1 MKKRTPLHQLF
12 PLGHLVFTG
21 GAMGLISRTGTT
33 VSSLLGRHSF
43 GDWGGVCE
51 SDKRLNDRAVV
62 EGARILSAY
71 ELGPGREVL
80 WLITEADRSATTF
93 LLPEEY

>member
-1 MKKRTPLHQLF
+1 MKNDTSPHQLF
-12 PLGHLVFTG
+12 LLGHLVFTG

-33 VSSLLGRHSF
+33 ASSLLGRHSF
-43 GDWGGVCE
+43 GDWGAVCE
-51 SDKRLNDRAVV
+51 SDKRVNDRAVT

-71 ELGPGREVL
+71 ELGARREML
-80 WLITEADRSATTF
+80 WVITEADRSATTF

>member
-1 MKKRTPLHQLF
+1 MRKNSFRNQLF
-12 PLGHLVFTG
+12 QLGHLVFTG

-43 GDWGGVCE
+43 GDWGAVCE
-51 SDKRLNDRAVV
+51 SDKRGNDRAVI

-71 ELGPGREVL
+71 ELGAKREML
-80 WLITEADRSATTF
+80 WVITEADRSATTF

>member
-1 MKKRTPLHQLF
+1 MKNDTSTHQLF
-12 PLGHLVFTG
+12 PLGNLVFTC
-21 GAMGLISRTGTT
+21 GAMDLISRTGTT
-33 VSSLLGRHSF
+33 VSSLLGRHFF
-43 GDWGGVCE
+43 GDWGAVCE
-51 SDKRLNDRAVV
+51 SDKRVNDQAVT

-71 ELGPGREVL
+71 ELGAGREIL